1 MRKFPK
7 PACLV
12 FGISVVMG
20 VSWAMTNDFPVRG
33 LDPGVAW
40 HMARS
45 DERLMAVAR
54 LKRNGL
60 SATSTNGTDW
70 QVQKIICGF
79 NAVAQGHGKFVAVG
93 EGGAA
98 GVTTNGENWRITSMT
113 TNELCGVL
121 FESGLFVAS
130 GCAPVREF
138 FTSRDGLIW
147 HRHEVPTGEAAS
159 ARIGKL
165 LEARVTGANGAAE
178 QNLTSIANEV
188 RDSAAQRFQANKKKE

>member
-1 MRKFPK
+1 MRKFPQ

-12 FGISVVMG
+12 FGVSVLLG
-20 VSWAMTNDFPVRG
+20 VTWAMAKEVAVRG

-40 HMARS
+40 RMARS
-45 DERLMAVAR
+45 DDRSLAVAR
-54 LKRNGL
+54 LNRSGL
-60 SATSTNGTDW
+60 SATSTDGMNW

-79 NAVAQGHGKFVAVG
+79 NAVAQGNGKFVAVG
-93 EGGAA
+93 ESGAA
-98 GVTTNGENWRITSMT
+98 GVTTNGENWRITSIT

-138 FTSRDGLIW
+138 FTSRDGFIW
-147 HRHEVPTGEAAS
+147 HRHEVTAGGGAAG
-159 ARIGKL
+159 RIGKIL
-165 LEARVTGANGAAE
+165 DTWVTGANSAAE

-188 RDSAAQRFQANKKKE
+188 RTLCRATISGK